1 MKIRKPMVP
10 LVMVLGLGLLLTA
23 GKGGKKSKDEGKDPA
38 GPEKAP
44 TAAEVVESI
53 QAFYESTLDFQASF
67 SQVYKNKLYD
77 EEKKSTGKVY
87 LKRPGK
93 MRWEYKKPTEKL
105 FVSDGKTLWVY
116 EAEPNQVFKQD
127 LASSD
132 LPTAISFLMGEGD
145 LEKDFTYKLVP
156 NEKAKQ
162 KGMIVLE
169 LVPVVPSTQ
178 YKKLLFMVDD
188 ETFEVKRTI
197 VIDQAGNTNSM
208 RFEKVKTNQGIPDKK
223 FDFKMPKG
231 ATLVTP

>member
-1 MKIRKPMVP
+1 MIVGI
-10 LVMVLGLGLLLTA
+10 LVSGLLLTA
-23 GKGGKKSKDEGKDPA
+23 GKGGKPGKGSGKDPGKDA
-38 GPEKAP
+38 PKKDP
-44 TAAEVVESI
+44 TAAEVVEAI
-53 QAFYESTLDFQASF
+53 QAFYESTEDYQASF

-93 MRWEYKKPTEKL
+93 MRWEYKKPTVKL
-105 FVSDGKTLWVY
+105 FVSDGKTLWVW

-127 LASSD
+127 LAASD

-156 NEKAKQ
+156 NEKAAQ
-162 KGMIVLE
+162 KGMTVLE
-169 LVPVVPSTQ
+169 LVPRQPSTQ
-178 YKKLLFMVDD
+178 YKKLLFMVDSK
-188 ETFEVKRTI
+188 TYEVKRTI

-208 RFEKVKTNQGIPDKK
+208 RFEKVKTNQGISDKK
-223 FDFKMPKG
+223 FEFKMPKG